1 MKINPECM
9 LRHIAGETIVV
20 NQGSSHADMTHI
32 ISLNATA
39 RFMWENLEGSDFT
52 LADAAALLVNR
63 YGISEA
69 QASTDA
75 AGWVERLKACG
86 AILEN

>member
-1 MKINPECM
+1 M

-20 NQGSSHADMTHI
+20 NQGSSHTDMTRI
-32 ISLNATA
+32 ISLNSTA
-39 RFMWENLEGSDFT
+39 RFMWENLEGNDFT
-52 LADAAALLVNR
+52 LKEAAHLLVEH
-63 YGISEA
+63 YGISEE
-69 QASTDA
+69 QACADA